1 MAQGEHRAVGRLL
14 TCRVG
19 RKVCAL
25 PLEQVLE
32 TMRPL
37 PVEALPGVPAFVR
50 GLSLIRGWPTPVIDA
65 RTLLGSD
72 DQVAARR
79 YVTLRFAS
87 HERRVAALAVDAVL
101 DVVQLAPSSLGELP
115 ELLRAA
121 QGELVTALG
130 SLDRELLVV
139 LQHGRLVPDELW
151 QRLEAGGRARATRS
165 ARETWSCFSAPWK
178 RVSACASTT
187 IA

>member
-1 MAQGEHRAVGRLL
+1 MVQGEHRAAGRLL

-65 RTLLGSD
+65 RTLLGGD
-72 DQVAARR
+72 DQVAPRR
-79 YVTLRFAS
+79 YVTLRFAAN

-101 DVVQLAPSSLGELP
+101 DVVQLEPRSLGDLP
-115 ELLRAA
+115 ELLKAA
-121 QGELVTALG
+121 QGELVTSLG

-139 LQHGRLVPDELW
+139 LQHGRIVPDELW
-151 QRLEAGGRARATRS
+151 QRLEAGGS
-165 ARETWSCFSAPWK
+165 A
-178 RVSACASTT
+178 
-187 IA
+187 

>member
-1 MAQGEHRAVGRLL
+1 MALGEDRAVGRLL

-79 YVTLRFAS
+79 YVTLRLAAS

-101 DVVQLAPSSLGELP
+101 DIVQLAPGSLGDLP
-115 ELLRAA
+115 DLLKAA
-121 QGELVTALG
+121 QGELVSALG
-130 SLDRELLVV
+130 TLDRELLLL
-139 LQHGRLVPDELW
+139 LQHGRIVPDELW
-151 QRLEAGGRARATRS
+151 QRLEAGGS
-165 ARETWSCFSAPWK
+165 A
-178 RVSACASTT
+178 
-187 IA
+187 